1 MPIYK
6 LVKSPTLG
14 QYITVGAVSQ
24 GVAGNW
30 VTRNG
35 QPPTVIDLRTV
46 GAIMQKLAELP
57 TFDWNR
63 YWGFLQNPQPKNTDF
78 TPFFEHFDQCAVW
91 LWGSFDDGGVAVLN
105 MGDPVYGNPTYY
117 GVVLCRG
124 CYENATQKWYN
135 CTGSSYHRLKSNEEE
150 WVFYYPYRDFDE
162 TQHSDDNGYFISFLH
177 STNDGMAHY
186 NALWIGTT
194 PTYPQVDT
202 VYNLIYLDNGGFRQ
216 SPTNGNW
223 YPNSGIGYAS
233 LLNFKQYDD
242 AMIDPPT
249 AQGWTHVSGTIF
261 SGVVHKDPYAG
272 GNGDQGGG
280 ALLDEAQ
287 DGVQPPDITDAGI
300 LGTGILTLFNPSV
313 QDMTNFANFL
323 YSTLTSG
330 DADALKKLFMNPMDY
345 IICLNMTRLD
355 VSSQTSGSQVV
366 HMGGIDTSVTMPKIV
381 NQFVTYSGG
390 SVTIK
395 PQYNFT
401 DYSPYTKLQIYI
413 PYCGQHEL
421 PIDLLQGGTLY
432 LTYNVDLLSGALT
445 AILSVSR
452 NRKEYMFNVE
462 NAIDNYTTLT
472 YTGNIYC
479 AVPIG
484 SVDNRQYVSSLIG
497 MASSALTSVASGNP
511 LPLVGMAANAAMASK
526 QTVSHNGAIGS
537 TMGFLANQE
546 AFLIRSRPA
555 VNVPDNYSMWK
566 GYPSN
571 RFGAIKD
578 FTEFVKVDSNTLW
591 TDKFSKDITETECL
605 ELKQIVND
613 GIYIPV

>member
-1 MPIYK
+1 MPYQK
-6 LVKSPTLG
+6 LVKSPYLG
-14 QYITVGAVSQ
+14 NYVQVGDVSNGLQ
-24 GVAGNW
+24 GYARTW

-35 QPPTVIDLRTV
+35 VMPTIIDIPHNGSIISDINTKPECGNHLWYNLTNPRN
-46 GAIMQKLAELP
+46 KSD
-57 TFDWNR
+57 DWTQQIIN
-63 YWGFLQNPQPKNTDF
+63 YNN
-78 TPFFEHFDQCAVW
+78 ASIW
-91 LWGSFDDGGVAVLN
+91 LWGSLDDGGVALTN
-105 MGDPVYGNPTYY
+105 CGRDTYALTIWHGY
-117 GVVLCRG
+117 
-124 CYENATQKWYN
+124 YENNTKKWYN
-135 CTGSSYHRLKSNEEE
+135 GKTISATFSKATDYQL
-150 WVFYYPYRDFDE
+150 VFYYCYDGFNE
-162 TQHSDDNGYFISFLH
+162 TQASSYDGNFVVWMYDQSETIDHLNAVWVGTSPSYVSVGRIDNL
-177 STNDGMAHY
+177 
-186 NALWIGTT
+186 L
-194 PTYPQVDT
+194 
-202 VYNLIYLDNGGFRQ
+202 YLDNGGFQ
-216 SPTNGNW
+216 KSIIDNNY
-223 YPNSGIGYAS
+223 YPNSCLAYRSFIS
-233 LLNFKQYDD
+233 QSIYDD
-242 AMIDPPT
+242 DIRDVPLT
-249 AQGWTHVSGTIF
+249 TGEGWEHISGTVF
-261 SGVVHKDPYAG
+261 SGKIHKDPYAG

-390 SVTIK
+390 SVTIR

-445 AILSVSR
+445 AILSVTR
-452 NRKEYMFNVE
+452 NRKEYMYNVE